1 MIGFFFG
8 NLLFPSLCAHRTI
21 SATSVGSNPVWY
33 LYAAA
38 WSAPIAVYVSL
49 LCSLLVG
56 DIVISGG
63 TNIVTARV
71 SFSPGTYPVDVDA
84 SGTIGIPAIDSMK
97 NCSASCTS
105 SNVTFVSC
113 SGAMVCLILCI
124 FLWQGR

>member
-63 TNIVTARV
+63 TNIVTAGAKLVPKLQRKRSV
-71 SFSPGTYPVDVDA
+71 SDV
-84 SGTIGIPAIDSMK
+84 GP
-97 NCSASCTS
+97 
-105 SNVTFVSC
+105 
-113 SGAMVCLILCI
+113 I
-124 FLWQGR
+124 FWKQN